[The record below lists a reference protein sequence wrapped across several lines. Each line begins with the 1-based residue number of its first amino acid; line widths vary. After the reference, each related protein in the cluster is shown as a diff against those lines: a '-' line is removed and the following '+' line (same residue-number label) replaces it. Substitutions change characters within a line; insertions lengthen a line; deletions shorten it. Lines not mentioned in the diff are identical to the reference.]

1 MDAPSA
7 DVRVYVYVCVCV
19 CVLVVADELFSP
31 QGASHRAIA

>member
-7 DVRVYVYVCVCV
+7 DVRVYVYVCV